1 MKRHA
6 VFAVFFLI
14 LGFAL
19 AGLYWSQRRPKST
32 PVSANAILNMAA
44 DAQRDLSRI
53 PMHFTRL
60 SDEQEIAIGREL
72 AVRYATQTR
81 KLTPEEEGLEKYVT
95 RVGNSVALHAHR
107 HLPYTFTVL
116 PDHNMINALSLP
128 GGPVYIGEGMLDL
141 MMTEDE
147 LASVLAHEIEHIDH
161 YHCVERLQLETK
173 LKNLNL
179 DVLGELLQVPLDF
192 WEAGYHK
199 DEEFEADREGMLLAV
214 QSGYSPYGAV
224 DTFERFAKLCDEY
237 VIHAQSPDQELSELA
252 IQSLNGYFRS
262 HPLPSERLAQAR
274 GLIAEKHW
282 EERKTQKPFRVDYE
296 VHKGRFVK

>member
-1 MKRHA
+1 MKRSV
-6 VFAVFFLI
+6 VFVVFFLI

-72 AVRYATQTR
+72 ASRYATQTR
-81 KLTPEEEGLEKYVT
+81 KLTPEEEGLQKYVS
-95 RVGNSVALHAHR
+95 RVGGSLAVHAHR

-116 PDHNMINALSLP
+116 PDHNMINAFSLP

-141 MMTEDE
+141 MMSEDE
-147 LASVLAHEIEHIDH
+147 LASVLGHEIEHIDH
-161 YHCVERLQLETK
+161 YHCVERVQLEAK

-179 DVLGELLQVPLDF
+179 EVLGALLQIPFEL
-192 WEAGYHK
+192 WQAGYNK

-224 DTFERFAKLCDEY
+224 DMFERIAKLCDEY
-237 VIHAQSPDQELSELA
+237 VIHAQSPDQELTQLA

-262 HPLPSERLAQAR
+262 HPLPSERLAQAKR
-274 GLIAEKHW
+274 VIAEQHW
-282 EERKTQKPFRVDYE
+282 EDRKTQKPFRVDYE
-296 VHKGRFVK
+296 VHNGEYVK

>member
-1 MKRHA
+1 MKRSV
-6 VFAVFFLI
+6 VFVVFFLI

-19 AGLYWSQRRPKST
+19 AGLYWSQRRSKST

-44 DAQRDLSRI
+44 DAQRDLTRI

-60 SDEQEIAIGREL
+60 SDEQEIAIGKEL
-72 AVRYATQTR
+72 ASRYRAQTR

-95 RVGNSVALHAHR
+95 RVGGSLAVHAHR

-116 PDHNMINALSLP
+116 PDHNMINAFSLP

-141 MMTEDE
+141 MMSEDE
-147 LASVLAHEIEHIDH
+147 LASVLGHEIEHIDH
-161 YHCVERLQLETK
+161 HHCVERVQLEAK

-179 DVLGELLQVPLDF
+179 GVLGALLQIPFEF
-192 WEAGYHK
+192 WQTGYNK
-199 DEEFEADREGMLLAV
+199 DEEFEADREGMFLAV

-224 DTFERFAKLCDEY
+224 DLFARFAKLCDEY
-237 VIHAQSPDQELSELA
+237 VIHAHSPDEELSQLA

-262 HPLPSERLAQAR
+262 HPLPSERLVQANR
-274 GLIAEKHW
+274 LIAEKHW
-282 EERKTQKPFRVDYE
+282 EDRKTQKPFRVDYE
-296 VHKGRFVK
+296 VHNGQFVK

>member
-1 MKRHA
+1 MKRPI
-6 VFAVFFLI
+6 VFVVFFLI

-60 SDEQEIAIGREL
+60 SDEQEIAIGKEL
-72 AVRYATQTR
+72 ASRYATQTH

-95 RVGNSVALHAHR
+95 RVGGTIALHAHR

-116 PDHNMINALSLP
+116 PDHNMINAFSLP

-141 MMTEDE
+141 MMSEDE
-147 LASVLAHEIEHIDH
+147 LANVLGHEIEHIDH
-161 YHCVERLQLETK
+161 YHCVERVQLEAK

-179 DVLGELLQVPLDF
+179 EVFGALLQIPLEL
-192 WEAGYHK
+192 WQAGYNK
-199 DEEFEADREGMLLAV
+199 DEEFEADREGMHLAI

-224 DTFERFAKLCDEY
+224 DLFERFAKLCDEY

-252 IQSLNGYFRS
+252 IQSLTGYFRS
-262 HPLPSERLAQAR
+262 HPLPSERLAQAKR
-274 GLIAEKHW
+274 IIAEQHW
-282 EERKTQKPFRVDYE
+282 EDRKTQKPFRVEYE
-296 VHKGRFVK
+296 VHNGEYVK

>member
-1 MKRHA
+1 MKRSA
-6 VFAVFFLI
+6 VFVVFFLI

-44 DAQRDLSRI
+44 DAQRDLSRV

-60 SDEQEIAIGREL
+60 SDEREIAIGREL
-72 AVRYATQTR
+72 ASRYATQTR
-81 KLTPEEEGLEKYVT
+81 KLTPEEEGLQKYVT
-95 RVGNSVALHAHR
+95 RIGGTVAVHAHR

-116 PDHNMINALSLP
+116 PDRNTINAFSLP

-147 LASVLAHEIEHIDH
+147 LANVLAHEIEHIDH
-161 YHCVERLQLETK
+161 YHCVERMQLEAK
-173 LKNLNL
+173 LKDLNL
-179 DVLGELLQVPLDF
+179 DVLGELLQIPLDF

-199 DEEFEADREGMLLAV
+199 DEEFEADREGMHLAV

-224 DTFERFAKLCDEY
+224 DTFERFAKLHEEY

-262 HPLPSERLAQAR
+262 HPLPSERLTQANR
-274 GLIAEKHW
+274 LIIEQHW
-282 EERKTQKPFRVDYE
+282 EDRKAQKPFRVEYE
-296 VHKGRFVK
+296 VHNGQFVR

>member
-1 MKRHA
+1 MKRSV
-6 VFAVFFLI
+6 VFVVFFLI

-19 AGLYWSQRRPKST
+19 AGLYWSQRRPKSA

-60 SDEQEIAIGREL
+60 SDEQEISIGREL
-72 AVRYATQTR
+72 ASHYAVQTR
-81 KLTPEEEGLEKYVT
+81 KLTPEEEGLEKYIT
-95 RVGNSVALHAHR
+95 RVGSSVAVHAHR
-107 HLPYTFTVL
+107 HPPYTFTVL
-116 PDHNMINALSLP
+116 PDHNMINAFCLP

-141 MMTEDE
+141 MMSEDE

-161 YHCVERLQLETK
+161 YHCVERVQLEAK

-179 DVLGELLQVPLDF
+179 DVLGALLQIPLDL
-192 WEAGYHK
+192 WQAGYHK
-199 DEEFEADREGMLLAV
+199 DEEFEADREGMYLAV

-224 DTFERFAKLCDEY
+224 DVFERFAKLHEEY

-252 IQSLNGYFRS
+252 IRSLNGYFRS
-262 HPLPSERLAQAR
+262 HPLPSERLAQANR
-274 GLIAEKHW
+274 IIAEQHW
-282 EERKTQKPFRVDYE
+282 QDRKAQKPFRVEYE
-296 VHKGRFVK
+296 VHNGEFVK